1 VAFEYKGMSF
11 KTRPGQMVY
20 VYRLEGYDASWRQTQ
35 ERRVEY
41 RDLPPGEYTFQ
52 VKAVDRDLSYS
63 ENPAQVRL
71 TIHPP
76 YGQIA
81 LKGGLGMAL
90 VGLVIASAYG
100 IKRRRERDQARER
113 LLQEMAKEL
122 QTAHDLQMGLM
133 PREAP
138 RLSGLE
144 IAGRCRPA
152 NHVSGDLFQYFHTS
166 DKLSL
171 ALADVTGHAMEAAI
185 PVVMFCGVLR
195 SQLELGSSLE
205 ALFDRLNRSLYATL
219 TGHTF
224 VCFTL
229 GELEISTRILR
240 LSNSGCPYPYHYRA
254 SSGEVVELRVNAY
267 PLGIRPDTRY
277 PVIAVQLEPG
287 DWVVFCSDGIVEAA
301 NAAEELFGFE
311 RLAGVI
317 REGCVAGL
325 SATGLLERVFAEVQ
339 EFAGG
344 VPQGDDQTGVVLKI
358 EGEAPKG

>member
-1 VAFEYKGMSF
+1 
-11 KTRPGQMVY
+11 
-20 VYRLEGYDASWRQTQ
+20 
-35 ERRVEY
+35 
-41 RDLPPGEYTFQ
+41 
-52 VKAVDRDLSYS
+52 
-63 ENPAQVRL
+63 
-71 TIHPP
+71 
-76 YGQIA
+76 
-81 LKGGLGMAL
+81 
-90 VGLVIASAYG
+90 VGLSLLLIVFSSTYAVRQ
-100 IKRRRERDQARER
+100 RRQARQAER
-113 LLQEMAKEL
+113 QLFAEMETEL

-133 PREAP
+133 PEEAP
-138 RLSGLE
+138 RIAGLE
-144 IAGRCRPA
+144 IAGRCLPA
-152 NHVSGDLFQYFHTS
+152 NHVGGDLFQYFHTP